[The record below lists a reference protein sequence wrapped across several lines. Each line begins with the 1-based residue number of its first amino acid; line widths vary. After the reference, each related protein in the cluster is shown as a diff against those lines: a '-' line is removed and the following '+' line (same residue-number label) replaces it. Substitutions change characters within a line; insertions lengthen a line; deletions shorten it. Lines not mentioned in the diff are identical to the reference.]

1 MTSKLQPR
9 TSKEVKRRIAETS
22 LTKEKKLKEKKP
34 AYRPLKKENAQA
46 LDLKV
51 LKQAMLLDNVEHKIL
66 DQQKVLAADIGV
78 KELKIPYTPSIHQLE
93 VHQLLEE
100 HRFGVVVVHRG
111 WGKTWLAANELIRR
125 AWACTAP
132 QGGKFIYVAPEKLQ
146 AKKIVWKEVKFFV
159 KDLPHTINEAELVV
173 TFPNGSSIE
182 LAGADNPDR
191 LRGQHPHFVVLDEV
205 AQMPRDIW
213 YEAVF
218 PGLRANK
225 GGALF
230 IGTPKGDN
238 LFKELFDHGSQ
249 AKGWFSYMK
258 TIFDTNVAT
267 ADEVEELR
275 LTMPLPKFE
284 QEYLCSFSAAIQGT
298 YYGPI
303 IDDEVRGIVGD
314 VPLDPSS
321 PIITA
326 WDLGT
331 TDSTV
336 IWFVQRDKD
345 NPRIV
350 RLVDYYENSEKD
362 IYHYI
367 SVIKNKGYVYDHHIM
382 PHDVTQV
389 SWETGRSRV
398 DLFRQHGLTIKIARK
413 VGIQEGISMAQTLL
427 YMCKFDR
434 LKCKEGLSHLRQYRA
449 KQDRRTGEYLDEP
462 LHDQHSHAADAFR
475 TLATGLKE
483 SLSTDRIKNAY
494 AVAAYDYFDPTN
506 SGRSSHDTADDSYN
520 LFDPSGS
527 FK

>member
-1 MTSKLQPR
+1 MSQRPIKPTTDKL
-9 TSKEVKRRIAETS
+9 TRRIAETS
-22 LTKEKKLKEKKP
+22 ITKEKKLRKVGRPSSPKKD
-34 AYRPLKKENAQA
+34 KQ
-46 LDLKV
+46 LDLKI
-51 LKQAMLLDNVEHKIL
+51 LKQAMLLDNVEHRIEE
-66 DQQKVLAADIGV
+66 QQQVLQSGI
-78 KELKIPYTPSIHQLE
+78 KELTIPYTPSIHQQE
-93 VHQLLEE
+93 VHKLLDS

-125 AWACTAP
+125 AWACAAP

-146 AKKIVWKEVKFFV
+146 AKKIVWKELKFFV
-159 KDLPHTINEAELVV
+159 KDLPHTANEAELTI

-213 YEAVF
+213 YEAVY
-218 PGLRANK
+218 PGLRANQ

-238 LFKELFDHGSQ
+238 LFKELFEHGKT
-249 AKGWFSYMK
+249 AKGWVSYMK
-258 TIFDTNVAT
+258 TIFDTSVAT
-267 ADEVEELR
+267 KEEIEDLR

-298 YYGPI
+298 YFGPI
-303 IDDEVRGIVGD
+303 IDDAGRGIVAD
-314 VPLDPSS
+314 VPIDPAT

-336 IWFVQRDKD
+336 IWFVQKDKHD
-345 NPRIV
+345 SRII
-350 RLVDYYENSEKD
+350 RIVDYYENSEKD
-362 IYHYI
+362 VFHYI
-367 SVIKNKGYVYDHHIM
+367 AVIKNKGYSYDHHIM

-389 SWETGRSRV
+389 SWETGRTRL

-413 VGIQEGISMAQTLL
+413 VGIQEGISMAQTML
-427 YMCKFDR
+427 YTCRFDAVRCKD
-434 LKCKEGLSHLRQYRA
+434 GLSHLRQYRA
-449 KQDRRTGEYLDEP
+449 KQDRRTGEYLEDP

-475 TLATGLKE
+475 TLATGLKDN
-483 SLSTDRIKNAY
+483 LSTDKLKNAY
-494 AVAAYDYFDPTN
+494 AMTAYDYFDPTN
-506 SGRSSHDTADDSYN
+506 SGRQPNDQSDFEYDIFNPTG
-520 LFDPSGS
+520 SGIKG
-527 FK
+527 F

>member
-1 MTSKLQPR
+1 MARKIDNNTDPITK
-9 TSKEVKRRIAETS
+9 RIASTTIERS
-22 LTKEKKLKEKKP
+22 EKKLKKKKVGRPADPEK
-34 AYRPLKKENAQA
+34 LKQ
-46 LDLKV
+46 LDLKI
-51 LKQAMLLDNVEHKIL
+51 LKQALLLDNIEHRIEE
-66 DQQKVLAADIGV
+66 QQKKQGPSDGV

-93 VHQLLEE
+93 VHKLLHE

-125 AWACTAP
+125 AWACQAP

-159 KDLPHTINEAELVV
+159 KDLPHTVNEAELTV

-238 LFKELFDHGSQ
+238 LFKELFEHGQ
-249 AKGWFSYMK
+249 TAKNWFSYMK

-275 LTMPLPKFE
+275 QTMPLPKFE

-298 YYGPI
+298 YFGPI
-303 IDDEVRGIVGD
+303 IDDGGRGIVGD
-314 VPLDPSS
+314 VPWDPSQ
-321 PIITA
+321 PVITA

-336 IWFVQRDKD
+336 IWFLQRDKTD
-345 NPRIV
+345 SKVIRII
-350 RLVDYYENSEKD
+350 DYYENSEKD
-362 IYHYI
+362 VFHYI
-367 SVIKNKGYVYDHHIM
+367 AQIKAKPYAYEHHIM

-389 SWETGRSRV
+389 SWETGRTRV
-398 DLFRQHGLTIKIARK
+398 DLFRQHGLQIKIARK

-427 YMCKFDR
+427 YTCRFDAT
-434 LKCKEGLSHLRQYRA
+434 KCKEGLAHLRQYRA
-449 KQDRRTGEYLDEP
+449 KQNRQTGEYLEEP

-475 TLATGLKE
+475 VLATGLKM
-483 SLSTDRIKNAY
+483 SLDTDKIKNAY
-494 AVAAYDYFDPTN
+494 ALNTYDYFDPTN
-506 SGRSSHDTADDSYN
+506 SGRQNHDTTEYEYD
-520 LFDPSGS
+520 LFNPGSSG
-527 FK
+527 K